1 MHALRL
7 MVTFRESTIM
17 STCLHA
23 QVDMYKIFEE
33 STAGRV
39 CNRVCSSQRG
49 MFDRRDVERML
60 WGLQY
65 ILKEEERHMTVGAR
79 VGENAVPL
87 SILVSGSVQESLP
100 AEPKKEV
107 QHA

>member
-1 MHALRL
+1 
-7 MVTFRESTIM
+7 
-17 STCLHA
+17 
-23 QVDMYKIFEE
+23 
-33 STAGRV
+33 
-39 CNRVCSSQRG
+39 
-49 MFDRRDVERML
+49 ML